1 MQRIIIITIISIL
14 SLSGYSQMTMS
25 FRQADSLT
33 YALYNQKD
41 WDQLVNKGKEAIKAG
56 HDYYYMRMRLGIAYY
71 EQHNYAQA
79 VNHFTK
85 ALGFNAGDN
94 VALEYLFYSY
104 YFSGRYFQAWTIVQ
118 EMNPADRE
126 RILKESRIKK
136 NSLTIESFYL
146 KAGTEDITSD
156 PAINF
161 ANNEGGSQVVTKY
174 FINNAVYLSHL
185 TGKRTSYYH
194 SFTNLI
200 KHNHLHYFDGFLR
213 ADLEDQRVIQNQYYG
228 RFNFFTSSGW
238 IFSPSFHILS
248 AGYPLLA
255 ISYSGMNYSTYTYDS
270 RTNGFA
276 GGFAITRTGGYASFS
291 AEAVYSNLNKSKE
304 LQGTFGLTFYPSGNR
319 NLYLGGSITAG
330 SNPGADSTKLRL
342 VTGFIAGFS
351 IKNHVWF
358 EFSGAVGK
366 MKNHTEQ
373 NGLIVYNGIDYP
385 AGKYNGRII
394 VPFYKAGI
402 TLFAGAGIGTYSS
415 EFLPFDGYNNY
426 DPNKLDFK
434 NYSVTAGLSWN
445 F

>member
-14 SLSGYSQMTMS
+14 SLNGYSQITMS

-33 YALYNQKD
+33 YSLYNQKD
-41 WDQLVNKGKEAIKAG
+41 WNQLVNKGKEAIKAG

-71 EQHNYAQA
+71 ELRNYALA
-79 VNHFTK
+79 ANNFTK
-85 ALGFNAGDN
+85 ALEFNAGDHI
-94 VALEYLFYSY
+94 ASEYLFYSN

-136 NSLTIESFYL
+136 NSLTVESFYL

-156 PAINF
+156 PAMNF
-161 ANNEGGSQVVTKY
+161 TNNEGGSQVVTKY

-200 KHNHLHYFDGFLR
+200 KHNHLHYFDGLLR

-228 RFNFFTSSGW
+228 RINFFTPSGW

-255 ISYSGMNYSTYTYDS
+255 ISYSGMNYSTFTYDS
-270 RTNGFA
+270 KTNGFA
-276 GGFAITRTGGYASFS
+276 GGFAITRTGGYVSFS
-291 AEAVYSNLNKSKE
+291 AEAVYSILNKSKE
-304 LQGTFGLTFYPSGNR
+304 LQGMFGLTFYPAGNR

-330 SNPGADSTKLRL
+330 SNPGADSTELRL
-342 VTGFIAGFS
+342 VTSFIAGFS

-385 AGKYNGRII
+385 TGKYNGRII

-402 TLFAGAGIGTYSS
+402 SLFAGAGFGTYSS
-415 EFLPFDGYNNY
+415 EFLPFDAVNNF
-426 DPNKLDFK
+426 DPNKLNYN
-434 NYSVTAGLSWN
+434 NYSVTGGLSWN

>member
-14 SLSGYSQMTMS
+14 SLNGYSQITMS

-33 YALYNQKD
+33 YSLYNQKD
-41 WDQLVNKGKEAIKAG
+41 WNQLVNKGKEAIKAG

-71 EQHNYAQA
+71 ELRNYALA
-79 VNHFTK
+79 ANNFTK
-85 ALGFNAGDN
+85 ALEFNAGDHI
-94 VALEYLFYSY
+94 ASEYLFYSN

-136 NSLTIESFYL
+136 NSLTVESFYL

-156 PAINF
+156 PAMNF
-161 ANNEGGSQVVTKY
+161 TNNEGGSQVVTKY

-200 KHNHLHYFDGFLR
+200 KHNHLHYFDGLLR

-228 RFNFFTSSGW
+228 RINFFTPSGW

-248 AGYPLLA
+248 AGYPLSA
-255 ISYSGMNYSTYTYDS
+255 ISYSGMNYSTFTYDS
-270 RTNGFA
+270 KTNGFA
-276 GGFAITRTGGYASFS
+276 GGFAITRTGGYVSFS
-291 AEAVYSNLNKSKE
+291 AEAVYSILNKSKE
-304 LQGTFGLTFYPSGNR
+304 LQGMFGLTFYPAGNR

-330 SNPGADSTKLRL
+330 SNPGADSTELRL
-342 VTGFIAGFS
+342 VTSFIAGFS

-385 AGKYNGRII
+385 TGKYNGRII

-402 TLFAGAGIGTYSS
+402 SLFAGAGFGTYSS
-415 EFLPFDGYNNY
+415 EFLPFDAVNNF
-426 DPNKLDFK
+426 DPNKLNYN
-434 NYSVTAGLSWN
+434 NYSVTGGLSWN

>member
-1 MQRIIIITIISIL
+1 MQRIIIIVIISIF
-14 SLSGYSQMTMS
+14 SLNGYSQITMS

-33 YALYNQKD
+33 YSLYNQKE
-41 WDQLVNKGKEAIKAG
+41 WTQLVNKGKEAIKAG

-71 EQHNYAQA
+71 ELRNYAQA
-79 VNHFTK
+79 ANNFTK
-85 ALGFNAGDN
+85 ALEFNAGDHI
-94 VALEYLFYSY
+94 AYEYLFYSY

-136 NSLTIESFYL
+136 NSLTTESFYL

-156 PAINF
+156 PAQNF
-161 ANNEGGSQVVTKY
+161 TNYEGGSQVVTKY

-228 RFNFFTSSGW
+228 RINFFTSSGW
-238 IFSPSFHILS
+238 IFSPSFHFLS

-291 AEAVYSNLNKSKE
+291 AEAVYSKLNKSEE
-304 LQGTFGLTFYPSGNR
+304 LQGTFGMTFSPAGNR

-330 SNPGADSTKLRL
+330 PNTGSDSTELRL
-342 VTGFIAGFS
+342 VTSFIAGFS

-373 NGLIVYNGIDYP
+373 NGLIVFNGIDYP
-385 AGKYNGRII
+385 EARYNFRIT

-402 TLFAGAGIGTYSS
+402 SLFGGAGLGTYSS
-415 EFLPFDGYNNY
+415 EFLPFDGINNN
-426 DPNKLDFK
+426 DPNKL
-434 NYSVTAGLSWN
+434 NYKIHSITGGLSWN